1 MGDKTGRAGIGL
13 LKNLLSGYL
22 VGPLPHGSLAYH
34 GGAVRSPYSAPILI
48 VDIEEI
54 VKVFNP
60 GRFFFC
66 RNKNKTFFVAE
77 TDFFAKVKKN
87 V

>member
-34 GGAVRSPYSAPILI
+34 GGAVRSPYSALILI
-48 VDIEEI
+48 EDIEKI

-77 TDFFAKVKKN
+77 TDFLQK
-87 V
+87 